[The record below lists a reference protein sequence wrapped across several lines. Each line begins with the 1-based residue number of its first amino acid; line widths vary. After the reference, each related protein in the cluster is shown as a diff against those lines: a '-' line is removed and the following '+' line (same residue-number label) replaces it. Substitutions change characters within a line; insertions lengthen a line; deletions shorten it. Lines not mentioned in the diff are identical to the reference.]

1 MEPLAQP
8 LLHLLIGLGTINS
21 FVFGVYLLFTQIGK
35 RRANHFLGIF
45 LILLSIR
52 FLRSIHFAIYGLDT
66 VFYYIGHAAYFLSLP
81 FLYFYYRASFTDSP
95 AWKMR
100 DMVHLAA
107 ISPLFINSFWYMNM
121 AGLIVLLFY
130 TVMSHRILANFSKSI
145 RKASISE
152 RSYNIQWYK
161 LLLFILYA
169 NIGVYLVNL
178 IFRIIPFI
186 AGALSYSLV
195 FYLMLFY
202 YNRHL
207 QYARQRKIVR
217 KYTNARLSEQESTSY
232 KELLFEKI
240 THERLY
246 LDPDMT
252 LKKLANLLSIPY
264 YQLSQ
269 LINNKLGKNFSEFIN
284 AYRIEEAKRLLCD
297 PEHQDE
303 KIESIGYDA
312 GFSNP
317 SSFYAAFKKETQL
330 TPSAFKKKHKK
341 ITPDL

>member
-1 MEPLAQP
+1 MKPIAQP
-8 LLHLLIGLGTINS
+8 ILHLLIGLGTINS
-21 FVFGVYLLFTQIGK
+21 FIFGIYLLFTQIGK
-35 RRANHFLGIF
+35 RKANRFLGIF

-52 FLRSIHFAIYGLDT
+52 FLRSIHFALYGLDT
-66 VFYYIGHAAYFLSLP
+66 VFYYIGHGAYFLSLP

-95 AWKMR
+95 VWQKR
-100 DMVHLAA
+100 DWIHLLV
-107 ISPLFINSFWYMNM
+107 ILPLFINSFWYMNM
-121 AGLIVLLFY
+121 AGLIILLVY
-130 TVMSHRILANFSKSI
+130 TLMSHQILLRFSKNI
-145 RKASISE
+145 RKASISA

-161 LLLFILYA
+161 LLLFILYV
-169 NIGVYLVNL
+169 NILVYLANL
-178 IFRIIPFI
+178 TFRILPFI

-217 KYTNARLSEQESTSY
+217 KYTNAKLSEQESTTY

-246 LDPDMT
+246 LDPNIN

-269 LINNKLGKNFSEFIN
+269 LINQKLGKNFSEFIN
-284 AYRIEEAKRLLCD
+284 AYRVEEAKRLLCD

-330 TPSAFKKKHKK
+330 TPSAFRKKQKK
-341 ITPDL
+341 